1 MIKELKKSFKE
12 VFTTP
17 LLLPLVIIDASF
29 FFMWGLILTPL
40 SNSLS
45 AHALLFMGRQTTFL
59 TLVALIALYFISAFL
74 VYVCFHGPAWW
85 LAKRIAKKKQS
96 LRKYFF
102 AFLKVNILW
111 AALIIII
118 KLVDLFANLRQVALE
133 GTSTPSIIT
142 TVLFWLVLLLAF
154 LSYSKP
160 NIKSIF
166 IPVKKSVP
174 LLLTSL
180 ILFELVRWIP
190 TPLYGINAML
200 GNIVGFILVFPMLA
214 LIRVCAIHI
223 IDNDNS

>member
-1 MIKELKKSFKE
+1 
-12 VFTTP
+12 
-17 LLLPLVIIDASF
+17 
-29 FFMWGLILTPL
+29 
-40 SNSLS
+40 
-45 AHALLFMGRQTTFL
+45 
-59 TLVALIALYFISAFL
+59 
-74 VYVCFHGPAWW
+74 
-85 LAKRIAKKKQS
+85 